1 MNTSTFPLLA
11 PRLIIDESLPD
22 FHVKRIRFPRSK
34 KRRIQ
39 SKMTN
44 FKIEQFDVRFDTAR
58 NIVYVSQEVYNALKE
73 NKKKWTTTH

>member
-1 MNTSTFPLLA
+1 MKDLTEDEAKDCVN
-11 PRLIIDESLPD
+11 ICESLPD

-73 NKKKWTTTH
+73 NKKK